1 MKWNDSVA
9 KASTVLKTTETV
21 KAEIKSIGI
30 LRVDESGKLFV
41 ETDDFGLLDILSF
54 IDELH
59 LRDVEVELKI
69 TAKQETEDEVDPLS
83 VN

>member
-1 MKWNDSVA
+1 MA

>member
-1 MKWNDSVA
+1 MA
-9 KASTVLKTTETV
+9 KVSTVLKTTETV
-21 KAEIKSIGI
+21 KAEIKSVGI
-30 LRVDESGKLFV
+30 LSVDESGKLFV

-83 VN
+83 V

>member
-1 MKWNDSVA
+1 MKGNDSMA

-21 KAEIKSIGI
+21 KAEIKSVGI
-30 LRVDESGKLFV
+30 LRVDENGKLFV
-41 ETDDFGLLDILSF
+41 DTEDFGLLDILSF

-69 TAKQETEDEVDPLS
+69 IAKQETEDDVDPLS
-83 VN
+83 V

>member
-1 MKWNDSVA
+1 MA
-9 KASTVLKTTETV
+9 KVSTVLKTTETV
-21 KAEIKSIGI
+21 KAEIKSVGI

-41 ETDDFGLLDILSF
+41 DTEDFGLLDILSF

-59 LRDVEVELKI
+59 LRDVEVEVKI

-83 VN
+83 V

>member
-1 MKWNDSVA
+1 MA
-9 KASTVLKTTETV
+9 KVSTVLKTTETV
-21 KAEIKSIGI
+21 KAEIKSVGI
-30 LRVDESGKLFV
+30 LRVDENGKLFV
-41 ETDDFGLLDILSF
+41 DTEDFGVLDILSF

-83 VN
+83 V

>member
-1 MKWNDSVA
+1 MKGNDSVA

>member
-1 MKWNDSVA
+1 MA

-21 KAEIKSIGI
+21 KAEIKSVGI
-30 LRVDESGKLFV
+30 LRVDDNGKLYV
-41 ETDDFGLLDILSF
+41 DTEDFGLLDILSF

-59 LRDVEVELKI
+59 LRDVEVEVKI

-83 VN
+83 V

>member
-1 MKWNDSVA
+1 MA

-30 LRVDESGKLFV
+30 LRVDDNGKLYV
-41 ETDDFGLLDILSF
+41 DTEDFGLLDILSF

-59 LRDVEVELKI
+59 LRDVEVEVKI

-83 VN
+83 V

>member
-1 MKWNDSVA
+1 MA
-9 KASTVLKTTETV
+9 KVSTVLKTTETV
-21 KAEIKSIGI
+21 KAEIKSVGI
-30 LRVDESGKLFV
+30 LRVNESGKLFV

-83 VN
+83 V

>member
-1 MKWNDSVA
+1 MA
-9 KASTVLKTTETV
+9 KVSTVLKTTETV
-21 KAEIKSIGI
+21 KAEIKSVGI

-41 ETDDFGLLDILSF
+41 DTDDFGLLDILSF

-59 LRDVEVELKI
+59 LRDVEVEVKI

-83 VN
+83 V

>member
-1 MKWNDSVA
+1 MA

-30 LRVDESGKLFV
+30 LLVDESGKLFV
-41 ETDDFGLLDILSF
+41 DTDDFGLLDILSF

>member
-1 MKWNDSVA
+1 MA

-21 KAEIKSIGI
+21 KAEIKSVGI
-30 LRVDESGKLFV
+30 LRVDDNGKLYV
-41 ETDDFGLLDILSF
+41 DTEDYGLLDILSF

-59 LRDVEVELKI
+59 LRDVEVEVKI

-83 VN
+83 V

>member
-1 MKWNDSVA
+1 MA
-9 KASTVLKTTETV
+9 KVSTVLKTTETV
-21 KAEIKSIGI
+21 KAEIKSVGI
-30 LRVDESGKLFV
+30 LRVDDNGKLYV
-41 ETDDFGLLDILSF
+41 DTEDYGLLDILSF

-83 VN
+83 V

>member
-1 MKWNDSVA
+1 MA

-41 ETDDFGLLDILSF
+41 DTDDFGLLDILSF

>member
-1 MKWNDSVA
+1 MA
-9 KASTVLKTTETV
+9 KVSTVLKTTETV

-30 LRVDESGKLFV
+30 LRVDENGKLFV
-41 ETDDFGLLDILSF
+41 DTEDFGLLDILSF

-69 TAKQETEDEVDPLS
+69 TAKQETEDDVDPLS
-83 VN
+83 V